1 MNKNIND
8 YSKIKNII
16 FDLDNTIIL
25 DKEEDAEYYK
35 DVLTKLGYN
44 NEGFLKIYQLVDD
57 YDKSINEENP
67 YYDSQ
72 KMLEFINKEL
82 HSDFQI
88 NVIEE
93 IKNDSVSLFV
103 NLCIPDTD
111 ICYDFIVII
120 RDDGS
125 MNIKE
130 SYIDS
135 EMFE

>member
-1 MNKNIND
+1 
-8 YSKIKNII
+8 
-16 FDLDNTIIL
+16 
-25 DKEEDAEYYK
+25 
-35 DVLTKLGYN
+35 
-44 NEGFLKIYQLVDD
+44 
-57 YDKSINEENP
+57 
-67 YYDSQ
+67 
-72 KMLEFINKEL
+72 ML
-82 HSDFQI
+82 
-88 NVIEE
+88 IEE